1 MVRVAVLGAN
11 GQVGAEVCLL
21 LSKSPSLELVP
32 ICRNRS
38 GSAFLR
44 SQGLACRH
52 GRPAQA
58 DDARRLF
65 GDCDVIV
72 NFALATG
79 NPAQIRHIEDQ
90 LVRNACL
97 HSKPDTVIVHF
108 STQTVYGDPA
118 PGRWIRWL
126 SPYGRTKLA
135 TERTV
140 RAAASRGRKR
150 AYILRLGHVCG
161 ELQSISHN
169 MRNDLLHGLAVLPPI
184 DVPSNTVLTVVIAD
198 ALHRILAGGVP
209 PGTYDLMNTPQWTWK
224 EVYAYEA
231 KRCGAAQPPRL
242 STQGPRPSGR
252 LAIRRWVGLLSGL
265 AANRFTRE
273 AVAKIL
279 AFAPEETSRRLQA
292 VWYCRRARAEIAALS
307 HRTEPALAEHL
318 SWVQNGKA
326 PFPQPAT
333 LELLRNSPYDG
344 LVQPRGSRWPLD
356 LPDAAEGAAPSVMP
370 ARTLTD

>member
-21 LSKSPSLELVP
+21 LSRSPSLELVP

-52 GRPAQA
+52 GRPAA
-58 DDARRLF
+58 PGEAGRLF
-65 GDCDVIV
+65 SDCDAIV

-79 NPAQIRHIEDQ
+79 NPAQIRNIEDQ
-90 LVRNACL
+90 LVLNAFAY
-97 HSKPDTVIVHF
+97 SKRDAVIVHF

-140 RAAASRGRKR
+140 RAAARRKS

-161 ELQSISHN
+161 ELQSISHQI
-169 MRNDLLHGLAVLPPI
+169 RSDLLSGSAVLPAI
-184 DVPSNTVLTVVIAD
+184 DVPSNTVLTVAIAD
-198 ALHRILAGGVP
+198 ALHRIIASEVP
-209 PGTYDLMNTPQWTWK
+209 PGTYDLMNTPQWTWQQ
-224 EVYAYEA
+224 VYAYEA
-231 KRCGAAQPPRL
+231 ERCGAEKATVLATTGAP
-242 STQGPRPSGR
+242 SARPSMARR
-252 LAIRRWVGLLSGL
+252 LAGALSRL
-265 AANRFTRE
+265 AANRFSRE
-273 AVAKIL
+273 AVAKVL
-279 AFAPEETSRRLQA
+279 AFAPESTSRRLQA
-292 VWYCRRARAEIAALS
+292 VWYSRRVRAEIADL
-307 HRTEPALAEHL
+307 RRDMGPPPAEHL
-318 SWVQNGKA
+318 SWVRNGRV

-333 LELLRNSPYDG
+333 LELLSQQPYEG
-344 LVQPRGSRWPLD
+344 LLQPRGSRWPLD
-356 LPDAAEGAAPSVMP
+356 LADAVEGTALSVMS
-370 ARTLTD
+370 AQTQTD